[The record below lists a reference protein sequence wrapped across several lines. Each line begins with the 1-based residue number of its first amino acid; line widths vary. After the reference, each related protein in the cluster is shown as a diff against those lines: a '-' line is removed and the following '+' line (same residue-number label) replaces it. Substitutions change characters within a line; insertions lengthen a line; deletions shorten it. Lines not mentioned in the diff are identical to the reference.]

1 MFFKLLYEKWQLF
14 STKKLAFVLKNRH
27 IIAALKLENAT
38 DMKNDRLKQ
47 IVLLLGLMLPTAW
60 CGANA
65 AHFTFTDGYSHI
77 AVKENHVQNVP
88 KGSTIQASIYGHLL
102 TVVFTENIGQVEM
115 EINKATGELVQTL
128 WVFSPDGLQT
138 YIPQTGGYIIT
149 FKLSNGDEYYGEFT
163 VTD

>member
-1 MFFKLLYEKWQLF
+1 MQQK
-14 STKKLAFVLKNRH
+14 
-27 IIAALKLENAT
+27 
-38 DMKNDRLKQ
+38 RLKQ

-60 CGANA
+60 YGASGSN
-65 AHFTFTDGYSHI
+65 FTDGYSHI
-77 AVKENHVQNVP
+77 EVKGRNASSSP
-88 KGSTIQASIYGHLL
+88 KGHTIQASIYGHLL

-138 YIPQTGGYIIT
+138 YIPQTGDYIIT
-149 FKLSNGDEYYGEFT
+149 FTLSNGDEYYGEFT

>member
-14 STKKLAFVLKNRH
+14 STKKFAFVLKNRH
-27 IIAALKLENAT
+27 IIEALKLENAT

-65 AHFTFTDGYSHI
+65 AYFTFTDGYSHI

-88 KGSTIQASIYGHLL
+88 KGHTIQASIDGHTL
-102 TVVFTENIGQVEM
+102 TVIFTENIGPVEM
-115 EINKATGELVQTL
+115 EITTAAGVHVQTY
-128 WVFSPDGLQT
+128 WANTPDGQQA
-138 YIPQTGGYIIT
+138 YIPQTGDYVIT
-149 FKLSNGDEYYGEFT
+149 FTLSNGDEYYGEFT